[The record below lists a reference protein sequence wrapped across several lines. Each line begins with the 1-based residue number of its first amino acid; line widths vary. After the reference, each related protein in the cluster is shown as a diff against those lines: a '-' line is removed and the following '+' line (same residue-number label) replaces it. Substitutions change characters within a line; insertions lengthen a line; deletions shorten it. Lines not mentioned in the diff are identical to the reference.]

1 MFLFCK
7 CKEVS
12 ELAKHEIL
20 LVTKPN
26 YIFSM
31 VHYLCTKPSRLS
43 HLTRHSYGTLRRQ
56 TGGFNNWKWPEVC
69 RDSRSNLLTSS
80 PGSPSLPGRPS
91 CPCVP
96 WDRKEGSWVA
106 WNSSFCLT
114 LKNWT
119 SAVSIWQENSAFI
132 NYKSP
137 FDNYVGCTFTF
148 CLLVSFKGSCPGNV
162 PAHVVAS
169 KGSLLRLSQ

>member
-1 MFLFCK
+1 MFSVS
-7 CKEVS
+7 VS

-20 LVTKPN
+20 LVAKPN

-31 VHYLCTKPSRLS
+31 VHYLGTKPSRLS

-56 TGGFNNWKWPEVC
+56 TGGFYNWKWPEVC

-96 WDRKEGSWVA
+96 WDSKERSWVA

-119 SAVSIWQENSAFI
+119 STKFDRKILLLSTICHLFTIMLAAL
-132 NYKSP
+132 SP
-137 FDNYVGCTFTF
+137 FVYWWPLKDPIPVT
-148 CLLVSFKGSCPGNV
+148 LLLMQLHQRG
-162 PAHVVAS
+162 H
-169 KGSLLRLSQ
+169 L